1 MQGGE
6 PELEEGDLGLYVQ
19 RVTIHVSGND
29 LSRSGFKRF
38 FRKIVLLNGVR
49 SQEKELFCQIK
60 ICNILFGRRASAKR
74 KERWEWGK
82 HCER

>member
-29 LSRSGFKRF
+29 LSRSGFKPF
-38 FRKIVLLNGVR
+38 C
-49 SQEKELFCQIK
+49 EK
-60 ICNILFGRRASAKR
+60 
-74 KERWEWGK
+74 
-82 HCER
+82 